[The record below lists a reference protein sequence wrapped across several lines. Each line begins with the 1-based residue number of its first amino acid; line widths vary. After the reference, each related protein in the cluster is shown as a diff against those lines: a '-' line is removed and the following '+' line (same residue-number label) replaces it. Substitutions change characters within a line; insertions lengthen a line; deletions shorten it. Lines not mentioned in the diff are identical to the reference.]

1 MLVNAVAPLPRVV
14 SRWCIIDDVPNVEVY
29 LIDANHCP
37 GAVLFLFKVWIETAQ
52 SHRYHLHTGDFR
64 YDRTMQESILATV
77 PVHSTL
83 GVSSFTS

>member
-1 MLVNAVAPLPRVV
+1 
-14 SRWCIIDDVPNVEVY
+14 
-29 LIDANHCP
+29 
-37 GAVLFLFKVWIETAQ
+37 VLFLFKVWIETAQ